1 MFVYRYGQKLV
12 LVASQMLRDKVL
24 YISPCIDKF
33 YDLTLNQYII
43 LERIGR
49 SRRMGEI
56 TQGKV
61 SRSSYFHKILLL
73 GKSREMYIL

>member
-1 MFVYRYGQKLV
+1 MCRYGQQLV
-12 LVASQMLRDKVL
+12 LVASQLLRNKAL
-24 YISPCIDKF
+24 CITACIDKF
-33 YDLTLNQYII
+33 YDLTINQYII

-61 SRSSYFHKILLL
+61 GAR
-73 GKSREMYIL
+73 